1 MAGTQLEM
9 RLQSPAVIRRLFTV
23 AVLTMVFV
31 AAAIVVGVDIGARVY
46 AEHQM
51 ADRAKSSTGAAS
63 ASAGIHSF
71 PFLYDLVV
79 ESKAK
84 KVSLHLTRVPVGPLT
99 IDKVDVTARGVHIDL
114 GYLVHHQKVRIKS
127 IDSAD
132 ARLTFAV
139 SDLSSVTGIQLSIT
153 GDTLSASVA
162 GVRLPV
168 SVTVADGHILTL
180 DVEGRRAFG
189 FDVDRSPIV
198 PPCALNLTVSGG
210 SVVLECSAS
219 PVPAPVVAAIS
230 AATSR

>member
-1 MAGTQLEM
+1 M
-9 RLQSPAVIRRLFTV
+9 
-23 AVLTMVFV
+23 AVLTIVFV
-31 AAAIVVGVDIGARVY
+31 IAAIVVGVDIGARIY
-46 AEHQM
+46 AEHQI
-51 ADRAKSSTGAAS
+51 ADSAKSSTRAAS

-84 KVSLHLTRVPVGPLT
+84 KVSVHLTRVPVGPLT
-99 IDKVDVTARGVHIDL
+99 IDKVDVTARGVHLDV

-132 ARLTFAV
+132 ARLTFAA
-139 SDLSSVTGIQLSIT
+139 SDLSSVTGIQLSIA
-153 GDTLSASVA
+153 GDTVSASVD
-162 GVRLPV
+162 GVHLPV
-168 SVTVADGHILTL
+168 SVTVVGGHVLTL

-189 FDVDRSPIV
+189 FDLDRSPIV

-210 SVVLECSAS
+210 NVVLECTAS
-219 PVPAPVVAAIS
+219 PVPAAVVAAIS